1 MNTDFG
7 TKLKEAILAKDND
20 INSMMWKAKNGSE
33 VRLMDLSQSELK
45 KCFKHCEQMLYN
57 KDVYKPGKFVIR
69 NNIQKC
75 WDSCNA
81 VLFSRFLYYEVQ
93 DSNIKTNKDLLDFIN
108 HQRRYRDVSVDD
120 YITVLFD
127 NVPPIFEKIKVGKLM
142 DVCFDKLD
150 VLNRKMITDSF
161 IISQGIWLTDSEKRD
176 LTEYDDEGNLRNRM
190 DVIKER
196 LCLNPD
202 IKLRVNPTG
211 LSYSEFR
218 SLVQLPALPKI
229 ADLPTIALKT
239 LRDKVLLLL
248 DNDLDYHINKWTK
261 LLNNVQRVAEY
272 KNWSLE

>member
-218 SLVQLPALPKI
+218 ALVQLPALPKI

>member
-7 TKLKEAILAKDND
+7 MKLKEAILAKDND
-20 INSMMWKAKNGSE
+20 INSMMWKSKNGTE
-33 VRLMDLSQSELK
+33 VRLMDLSQADLK
-45 KCFKHCEQMLYN
+45 KCLKHCEQMLYN

-69 NNIQKC
+69 ANIQKC

-93 DSNIKTNKDLLDFIN
+93 NSSIKTNKDLLDFIN
-108 HQRRYRDVSVDD
+108 YQRRHRDVSVDD

-176 LTEYDDEGNLRNRM
+176 LTEYDEEGNLRNRM

-196 LCLNPD
+196 LCLNPEV
-202 IKLRVNPTG
+202 KLRVLSTG

-218 SLVQLPALPKI
+218 ALVQLPALPKI
-229 ADLPTIALKT
+229 ADLSTIALKT

-261 LLNNVQRVAEY
+261 LLDNIKRVAEY
-272 KNWSLE
+272 KNWNLV

>member
-161 IISQGIWLTDSEKRD
+161 IISQGIWLTDSEKWD

-218 SLVQLPALPKI
+218 ALVQLPALPKI

>member
-1 MNTDFG
+1 MN
-7 TKLKEAILAKDND
+7 
-20 INSMMWKAKNGSE
+20 
-33 VRLMDLSQSELK
+33 
-45 KCFKHCEQMLYN
+45 
-57 KDVYKPGKFVIR
+57 
-69 NNIQKC
+69 
-75 WDSCNA
+75 
-81 VLFSRFLYYEVQ
+81 
-93 DSNIKTNKDLLDFIN
+93 FIN

-150 VLNRKMITDSF
+150 VLNRKMITDNF

-218 SLVQLPALPKI
+218 ALVQLPTLPKI

-261 LLNNVQRVAEY
+261 LLNNIQRVAEY